1 MQKVLGI
8 AISALALISLVS
20 VVRAADIETPLPV
33 KAPAVAPEPSWAS
46 GYLELYAGTSTTTQN
61 ETFCEFGFGC
71 ESADESVDGAVL
83 GGAARGNYW
92 FLPYVSGQLDV
103 QAEGTS
109 RTVSGS
115 ESIGTSTVPVSE
127 RFSTESYLVGGH
139 LNWRDPNTG
148 LLGVFGAGGDAGD
161 QGETEGNQRHYL
173 GGVEGQYYWR
183 MVTLYLQ
190 GGYDSTPNNPAIEID
205 SVHEWFVRGTAR
217 WFIDP
222 NLLVEATGV
231 YANGAIDFSPFAM
244 MEGTPSSFGFNTMLA
259 QAKIEWR
266 PASVPISLFAKYQWA
281 QTRYD
286 TVSDSLEGISVSNK
300 IADNRWMVGA
310 RLYFAESSL
319 LSNDHHG
326 ATLDIIDPLGSAV
339 SPLTMSEI
347 PSAGE
352 VVLSDIR
359 LKRDIEPIGQL
370 ENGLRLYRYRY
381 LWDDT
386 VYVGVMAQ
394 EVAEKVPGAV
404 MMGDDGYLRVNY
416 QKLGLRLRTLDEWDA
431 MTYGIRLN

>member
-1 MQKVLGI
+1 MQKFLGI
-8 AISALALISLVS
+8 AISTLALISLVS

-61 ETFCEFGFGC
+61 ETLCEFGFGC
-71 ESADESVDGAVL
+71 ESESQSADGAIL
-83 GGAARGNYW
+83 GGAGRGNYW
-92 FLPYVSGQLDV
+92 FLPNVSSQLDV

-109 RTVSGS
+109 RTASDTAGPVPAS
-115 ESIGTSTVPVSE
+115 ERISTV
-127 RFSTESYLVGGH
+127 SYLVGGH

-161 QGETEGNQRHYL
+161 QGAETEGNQRHYL

-190 GGYDSTPNNPAIEID
+190 GGYDTTPNNPSFEAD

-222 NLLVEATGV
+222 NLLVEGTGF
-231 YANGAIDFSPFAM
+231 YANGAINFSSLAT
-244 MEGTPSSFGFNTMLA
+244 MEDGAPGSEGFNTVLA

-286 TVSDSLEGISVSNK
+286 TLSDSLFGISASNK
-300 IADNRWMVGA
+300 ITDNRWMVGA
-310 RLYFAESSL
+310 RLYFAENSL
-319 LSNDHHG
+319 LSNDRHG
-326 ATLDIIDPLGSAV
+326 ATLDMIDPLGSAV

-347 PSAGE
+347 PG
-352 VVLSDIR
+352 
-359 LKRDIEPIGQL
+359 P
-370 ENGLRLYRYRY
+370 
-381 LWDDT
+381 
-386 VYVGVMAQ
+386 
-394 EVAEKVPGAV
+394 
-404 MMGDDGYLRVNY
+404 
-416 QKLGLRLRTLDEWDA
+416 
-431 MTYGIRLN
+431 